1 MSRADVRPTNIVESQ
16 SASGSRRRCRIPRSV
31 ERAQTSAVSA
41 AQRTSSR
48 CRRTRGKHKSLDRQ
62 HGAMGVLRNSDKLQ
76 RDGKVDRAAGR
87 IKDGIDN
94 AKEKVTDVVAK
105 AEEALESKES

>member
-1 MSRADVRPTNIVESQ
+1 
-16 SASGSRRRCRIPRSV
+16 
-31 ERAQTSAVSA
+31 
-41 AQRTSSR
+41 
-48 CRRTRGKHKSLDRQ
+48 
-62 HGAMGVLRNSDKLQ
+62 MGVLRNSDKLQ